1 MQNSSFSCQCFAESL
16 RKHPPV
22 ARVDRSCTQPY
33 TIPGTNIEL
42 EKDSAVAIP
51 IMGLHHDPQYYPQ
64 PQVFDPNR
72 FLPAEKVTRSPYV
85 FLPFGTGPRNCIG
98 NICSNVVLLHFSLV
112 KLVSSVWIKI
122 HVSSN

>member
-1 MQNSSFSCQCFAESL
+1 MQHASSKCQCFAESL

-22 ARVDRSCTQPY
+22 ATIDRLCIKPY

-98 NICSNVVLLHFSLV
+98 NKCKNVVLLHFSFV
-112 KLVSSVWIKI
+112 KAVSNVWMNINVSS
-122 HVSSN
+122 S